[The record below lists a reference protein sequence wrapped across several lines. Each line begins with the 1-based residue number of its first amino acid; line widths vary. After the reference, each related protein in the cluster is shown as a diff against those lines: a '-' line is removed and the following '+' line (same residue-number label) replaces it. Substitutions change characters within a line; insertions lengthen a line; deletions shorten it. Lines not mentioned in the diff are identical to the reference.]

1 MIEIFRR
8 WRERR
13 SLLSDLVGLVRLEM
27 AVVEAYDEAIRQVG
41 LPGPADQLAQFRNE
55 HAKHILDLLDG
66 IVPLARKLGPRIRE
80 TLRPS
85 HGFQGLRASD
95 GTERALQEL
104 RAREVQTSRSWK
116 ALPIDRLPE
125 SWRALPQR
133 FREDESRHLRFLE
146 QMLASRVWAQG
157 EELDAME

>member
-13 SLLSDLVGLVRLEM
+13 SLLSDLVGLVRLEI

-85 HGFQGLRASD
+85 RGFQGLRATD

-104 RAREVQTSRSWK
+104 RAREVQTRRSWQ
-116 ALPIDRLPE
+116 ALPIDRLPAT
-125 SWRALPQR
+125 WRALPER
-133 FREDESRHLRFLE
+133 FREDEARHLRFLE
-146 QMLASRVWAQG
+146 QMLANRVWTLA
-157 EELDAME
+157 EEEYPTP